1 MHAAAPVGGAFGSPV
16 AQKAGRPAREGKKMD
31 ETEMKKMGESYYD
44 IIRFPVRPCIIIAN
58 IL

>member
-1 MHAAAPVGGAFGSPV
+1 MHAAAAVGGAFGSPA
-16 AQKAGRPAREGKKMD
+16 AQRAARTARAGEKMN